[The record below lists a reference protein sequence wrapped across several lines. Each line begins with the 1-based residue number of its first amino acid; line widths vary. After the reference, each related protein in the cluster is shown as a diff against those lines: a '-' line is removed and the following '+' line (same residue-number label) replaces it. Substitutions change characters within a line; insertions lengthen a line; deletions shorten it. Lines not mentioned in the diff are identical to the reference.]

1 MYLIKTKID
10 NGKYFSLSPDASC
23 IILGHSHPEC
33 AFNDSL
39 IDHFQN
45 VAQSAESYFYTYLKL
60 KKLLKNNPQVKT
72 VLVEYTNNQLTLEMN
87 RWTWGDKYLENQFPK
102 YAAVMQSD
110 DLKLLLQHNA
120 NSLFQSLSVAVKM
133 NLFFL
138 AGNCRNYIKYN
149 TWGGYLYLEKQ
160 NKNFI
165 KKEKEKI
172 GVASNSSSPISWIN
186 IEYLQK
192 IIHLC
197 KINKVA
203 IFLVRSP
210 LNPLYEGTNNEMQYQ
225 QILHEKLAGTPL
237 LDFKDFPLPSNAFG
251 DVEHL
256 NYRGAK
262 IFSVY
267 FNHLMS
273 EGLLSQINKQ
283 QFIDTSMLLFAR
295 ANNK

>member
-1 MYLIKTKID
+1 MKID
-10 NGKYFSLSPDASC
+10 NGKYFSLAPDANC

-60 KKLLKNNPQVKT
+60 KNLLKNNPQVKT
-72 VLVEYTNNQLTLEMN
+72 VFVEYTNNQITMEMN
-87 RWTWGDKYLENQFPK
+87 LWTWGDKYLDNQFPK

-120 NSLFQSLSVAVKM
+120 NSVFKSLPVAVKK
-133 NLFFL
+133 NLVFL
-138 AGNCRNYIKYN
+138 LGNYRNYIKYN

-165 KKEKEKI
+165 EKEIEKI
-172 GVASNSSSPISWIN
+172 GVASASSSATSWVN

-203 IFLVRSP
+203 ILLVRSP
-210 LNPLYEGTNNEMQYQ
+210 LNPLYEGTKNEMEYQ
-225 QILHEKLAGTPL
+225 KILHEKFAGTPL
-237 LDFKDFPLPSNAFG
+237 LDFKDFPLPSNAFA
-251 DVEHL
+251 DEEHL
-256 NYRGAK
+256 NHRGAK

-273 EGLLSQINKQ
+273 EGLLGQVNKQ
-283 QFIDTSMLLFAR
+283 QFIDTSMLLFSI